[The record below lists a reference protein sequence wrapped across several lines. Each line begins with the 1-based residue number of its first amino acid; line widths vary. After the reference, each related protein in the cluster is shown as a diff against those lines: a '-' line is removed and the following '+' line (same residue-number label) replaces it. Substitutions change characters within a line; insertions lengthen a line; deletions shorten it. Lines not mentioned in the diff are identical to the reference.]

1 MCGQSRLLSP
11 HEGTARAVREKREEG
26 SPIHN
31 KRPWCITP
39 PSSRSFLFVRQ
50 ETVLAALQRARTL
63 FPFPILGI
71 DTDNGGEFINER
83 VIAYCEQEQ
92 ITFTRGRPSLKN
104 DQYPSVSFPFN
115 VAQRGCFG
123 PRGGHPIRH
132 QCCTPCTKGRKGEN
146 ASLAGGTPRKTPSKE
161 SGSRSCPG
169 W

>member
-1 MCGQSRLLSP
+1 MSPLLRSGWLP
-11 HEGTARAVREKREEG
+11 ARTGSAPTLLRRGLSGCAASQGRVFSFPALGTRCAALVPDRM
-26 SPIHN
+26 
-31 KRPWCITP
+31 
-39 PSSRSFLFVRQ
+39 PSSRTETSPLCNVEWKRHGWVLIVFQRRASPRERNLFLF
-50 ETVLAALQRARTL
+50 AIGNYS
-63 FPFPILGI
+63 FI
-71 DTDNGGEFINER
+71 DE
-83 VIAYCEQEQ
+83 
-92 ITFTRGRPSLKN
+92 
-104 DQYPSVSFPFN
+104 FN